1 MQSKRIAGL
10 VLGLSVLAVFAS
22 IHPFEG
28 LDKPAMLGLG
38 IFLSAVCFWVFDVL
52 FDFVT
57 GMLMCAAWAATGIVP
72 FNVAFSQFSSETWFL
87 LVGALALG
95 AGVSKS
101 GLLGRISLIIMD
113 KFPATFRGQTAA
125 LVLSGNIIGP
135 MIPSVTA
142 KCAIF
147 SPFAKDISE
156 KMGYEKDSDG
166 AAGLF
171 GAMFVGFGINGPAF
185 LTSSFFCYTILALL
199 PGDVQLHM
207 TWLRWALS
215 ALPWTLCVMI
225 LGYIAIQLLYKPA
238 EGIVTDRNYLK
249 QRYAEL
255 GPMSRNEK
263 ITSVVL
269 AAAMVSWMTET
280 LHGISSA
287 LVAIFA
293 VSALLGTGVMDRL
306 DFRRGTGWDSAI
318 FIGCIINTGT
328 VFAKLGI
335 DKWIGSLAGPVMV
348 VLLSNIWVLILAGS
362 LLTYVVRFFIVSMVA
377 TFTILTVIVVPFAEQ
392 AGFNPWVPAFVFL
405 VATNVFHMFYQNTT
419 YLSAYYAADGM
430 VSHGKMVRLGLAYMM
445 ISIIGLLACVPVWTW
460 LGYIA

>member
-1 MQSKRIAGL
+1 
-10 VLGLSVLAVFAS
+10 
-22 IHPFEG
+22 
-28 LDKPAMLGLG
+28 
-38 IFLSAVCFWVFDVL
+38 
-52 FDFVT
+52 
-57 GMLMCAAWAATGIVP
+57 
-72 FNVAFSQFSSETWFL
+72 
-87 LVGALALG
+87 
-95 AGVSKS
+95 
-101 GLLGRISLIIMD
+101 
-113 KFPATFRGQTAA
+113 
-125 LVLSGNIIGP
+125 
-135 MIPSVTA
+135 
-142 KCAIF
+142 
-147 SPFAKDISE
+147 
-156 KMGYEKDSDG
+156 
-166 AAGLF
+166 
-171 GAMFVGFGINGPAF
+171 
-185 LTSSFFCYTILALL
+185 
-199 PGDVQLHM
+199 
-207 TWLRWALS
+207 
-215 ALPWTLCVMI
+215 
-225 LGYIAIQLLYKPA
+225 
-238 EGIVTDRNYLK
+238 
-249 QRYAEL
+249 
-255 GPMSRNEK
+255 
-263 ITSVVL
+263 
-269 AAAMVSWMTET
+269 MTET

-430 VSHGKMVRLGLAYMM
+430 VSHGKMVRLGLAYMI